1 MSIEEI
7 GLAISIIFAHPVS
20 FAVEGAVFLSG
31 PSDPDAVKFFN
42 AVNVVANKT
51 VCKVMLCRSG

>member
-31 PSDPDAVKFFN
+31 RTFIALSCLSHPKL
-42 AVNVVANKT
+42 
-51 VCKVMLCRSG
+51 VM